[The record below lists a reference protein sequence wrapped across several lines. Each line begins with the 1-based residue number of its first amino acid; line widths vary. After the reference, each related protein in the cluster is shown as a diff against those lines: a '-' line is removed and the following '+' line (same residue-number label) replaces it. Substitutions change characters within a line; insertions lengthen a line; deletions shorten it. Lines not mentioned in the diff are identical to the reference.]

1 MAALRG
7 PIPLQAHAGSVMAEE
22 IWLPL
27 AEVARRSN
35 VPETTARRYAR
46 LFPDALPH
54 RRDGRTLLY
63 APEAGAVLTR
73 IGQLFSE
80 GLSASQVSKALRAE
94 SQCIDVEAA
103 GGRSNPA
110 GRQALAAG
118 QLPRPREDG
127 RHRLAEFLR
136 HVVDQKQAIATLRE
150 DFSQVRRELAEER
163 ARRGALEE
171 ENRKIKKALI
181 LLMRQRRAAAG
192 GQAAQPQAGGGDLRA
207 KLGVLE
213 QELVRL
219 RKDRREFEKYILE
232 KIGKQG

>member
-1 MAALRG
+1 
-7 PIPLQAHAGSVMAEE
+7 MAEE
-22 IWLPL
+22 NWLPL

-46 LFPDALPH
+46 LFSDVLPH
-54 RRDGRTLLY
+54 KRDGRTLLY
-63 APEAGAVLTR
+63 APEAGAILTR
-73 IGQLFSE
+73 IGRLFSD
-80 GLSASQVSKALRAE
+80 GLSASQVSKALHAE

-103 GGRSNPA
+103 DGRSSPVD
-110 GRQALAAG
+110 RPALAG
-118 QLPRPREDG
+118 SHPPRPREDG

-136 HVVDQKQAIATLRE
+136 HVVDQKQAISTLRE

-163 ARRGALEE
+163 ARRGVLEE

-192 GQAAQPQAGGGDLRA
+192 GQGQAAQPQAGGNDLRV

-219 RKDRREFEKYILE
+219 RKDRREFEKYLLE
-232 KIGKQG
+232 KIGRQE